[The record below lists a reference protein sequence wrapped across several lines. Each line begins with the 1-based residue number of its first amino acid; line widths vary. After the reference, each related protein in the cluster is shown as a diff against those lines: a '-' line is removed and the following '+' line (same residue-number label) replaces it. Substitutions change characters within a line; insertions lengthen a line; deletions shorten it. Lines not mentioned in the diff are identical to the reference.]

1 MTSANVRVKLN
12 EPQAESADWLLVISK
27 SPILWGGLATVGF
40 YAAIPHLPVQREFAE
55 RYFCGHWILYS
66 TTALFFVGLATL
78 VIKALSLPGEKSA
91 FNYQQ
96 FRDPRL
102 QSDLEIGEKTDLILA
117 SLAALPS
124 RARNSL
130 LARRYRDVC
139 RYLSARRASDTLEDH
154 LKYLADLAA
163 DQLHDSY
170 ALLRTIT
177 WAIPILGFLGT
188 VIGITMAIASIT
200 PDQLEN
206 SLQEVV
212 AGLAVA
218 FDTTAL
224 SLSLSMIVVFGM
236 FLVERTETGLMSR
249 VEEVALRDLVPLFP
263 PTAQPEKGSP
273 LEQAEAKAAE
283 QLLQRTEGLI
293 NWQMDLWQ
301 KSLDGLRTRW
311 NSTVEQQQT
320 QFTSM
325 LRAGMNA
332 SLNDHTQQLTTVR
345 SEFLDGYRRI
355 AEDVGRIVNELQQSS
370 RSQQETVLKQAAALW
385 DEFGEQLRQLRDE
398 QREQSAELLKTIG
411 GEVQGWQTEL
421 KSATET
427 MGGQLHEIRRQGE
440 ILLRIVEQEEELAR
454 LQKTLADNIDAVR
467 GANAFDETLHSLTAA
482 VHLLTVRQQQHRNAA

>member
-1 MTSANVRVKLN
+1 MAANQRDQFQD
-12 EPQAESADWLLVISK
+12 PSAESTDWLLAISK

-40 YAAIPHLPVQREFAE
+40 YAAVPHLPTQREFFE

-66 TTALFFVGLATL
+66 TTTLFFIGLATL
-78 VIKALSLPGEKSA
+78 VIKALSVPGEKAA
-91 FNYQQ
+91 FGYRQ
-96 FRDPRL
+96 FRNPRFE
-102 QSDLEIGEKTDLILA
+102 SDADIGEKVQAIEGSLA
-117 SLAALPS
+117 SLPV
-124 RARNSL
+124 RVRNSL
-130 LARRYRDVC
+130 LGRRYRDAC
-139 RYLSARRASDTLEDH
+139 QYLSARRSSDTLEDH

-206 SLQEVV
+206 SLQQVV

-224 SLSLSMIVVFGM
+224 SLSLSMVIVFGM
-236 FLVERTETGLMSR
+236 FLVEKSETSVMSR
-249 VEEVALRDLVPLFP
+249 VEETALRDLVPLFP
-263 PTAQPEKGSP
+263 PGGQAERGSP
-273 LEQAEAKAAE
+273 MEQAEARAAE

-301 KSLDGLRTRW
+301 KSLDSLRTRW
-311 NSTVEQQQT
+311 NGTVEQQQT

-332 SLNDHTQQLTTVR
+332 TLNDHNQQLTTVR

-355 AEDVGRIVNELQQSS
+355 SEDVGRIVNELQQSS

-385 DEFGEQLRQLRDE
+385 DQFGEELRQLRDE
-398 QREQSAELLKTIG
+398 QREQSAELVKTIG
-411 GEVQGWQTEL
+411 SEVQGWQTEL
-421 KSATET
+421 KAATET
-427 MGGQLHEIRRQGE
+427 VGGQLHEIRRQGE
-440 ILLRIVEQEEELAR
+440 ILLRIVEQEEDLAR
-454 LQKTLADNIDAVR
+454 LQKTLSDNIEAVR
-467 GANAFDETLHSLTAA
+467 GANTFDETLHSLTAA